1 MAQWASACLASM
13 STPVRS
19 SGPREKPGV
28 VGHTHNLSAVE
39 EGRIAGACWP
49 DALPNQHTPRL
60 SEGPCFKKLD
70 GAGETAQE
78 LRAAL
83 VVDLGLFPTPTWQFT
98 TAYNSSYRGS
108 IRSSTLFWLP
118 WVMHVCDTSTYTN
131 MQSPIHTK

>member
-1 MAQWASACLASM
+1 MAQWASACFASM

-83 VVDLGLFPTPTWQFT
+83 VVDLGLFPTPTC
-98 TAYNSSYRGS
+98 SSQLHITPATGDPSDPLPSSGFRG
-108 IRSSTLFWLP
+108 
-118 WVMHVCDTSTYTN
+118 
-131 MQSPIHTK
+131 